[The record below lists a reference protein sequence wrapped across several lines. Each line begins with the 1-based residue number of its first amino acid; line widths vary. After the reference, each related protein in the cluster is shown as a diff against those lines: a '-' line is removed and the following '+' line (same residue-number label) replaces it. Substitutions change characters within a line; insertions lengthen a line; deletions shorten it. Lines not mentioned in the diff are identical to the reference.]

1 MVLLSLEISERKRKG
16 SGTATKLEKHAATN
30 DNGENHS
37 SQISEEKAI
46 ILTPRKKK
54 LRAMSVPCDVSKE
67 IASKAEDFKL

>member
-1 MVLLSLEISERKRKG
+1 MGLLSLDISERKRKG
-16 SGTATKLEKHAATN
+16 SGTATKHAATY

-37 SQISEEKAI
+37 SQISDEKAI

-54 LRAMSVPCDVSKE
+54 LRAMSVPFDVSKE